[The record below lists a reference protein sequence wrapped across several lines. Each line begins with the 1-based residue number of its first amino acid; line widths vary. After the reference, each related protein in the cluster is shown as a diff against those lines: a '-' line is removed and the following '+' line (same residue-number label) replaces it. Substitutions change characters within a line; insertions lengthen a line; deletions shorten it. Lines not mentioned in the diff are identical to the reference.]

1 MRAGAKVGDVSDQT
15 SLIVQIPAGGSL
27 ERALR
32 EQPLPGAVV
41 VETAASDPD
50 GHLEPIEAGEVVFSA
65 ASPAALERERDEL
78 RQVLTNA
85 GKGVEPL
92 VIRVEAAEELTEAEL
107 AGVLDSA
114 RHSSRAV
121 ILRVER
127 NA

>member
-50 GHLEPIEAGEVVFSA
+50 GHLEPLEGGEVVFSA

-78 RQVLTNA
+78 RRAIAHA

-92 VIRVEAAEELTEAEL
+92 VIRLEAAEELTAAEL
-107 AGVLDSA
+107 AGVIEATAHSA
-114 RHSSRAV
+114 RVV